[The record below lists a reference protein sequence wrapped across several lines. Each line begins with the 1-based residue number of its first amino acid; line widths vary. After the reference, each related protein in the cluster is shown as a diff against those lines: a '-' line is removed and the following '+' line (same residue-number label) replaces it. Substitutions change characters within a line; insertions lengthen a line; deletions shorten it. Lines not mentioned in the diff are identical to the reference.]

1 MPRHSRRLRGHRL
14 WMMRF
19 LVGGGRLRGG
29 GSLGIGG
36 LWLSRGV
43 SDSVS
48 IYWRSDRE
56 GECIPCP
63 CDSRSGQGLCPGRR
77 ILLLR
82 GGFRS
87 RLLYLLGLILER
99 WGSGG
104 LTHFSVINRPLNILP
119 QARNDLCF
127 SIVLP
132 LQFPADKPA

>member
-1 MPRHSRRLRGHRL
+1 VPRRSRRLRGRRL
-14 WMMRF
+14 WMRRF
-19 LVGGGRLRGG
+19 LVGVGQLRGG

-36 LWLSRGV
+36 LWLFRGV

-48 IYWRSDRE
+48 RYWGNDRE
-56 GECIPCP
+56 GEGIPCP
-63 CDSRSGQGLCPGRR
+63 CDSRSGQGLYPGKK

-99 WGSGG
+99 WGSGK
-104 LTHFSVINRPLNILP
+104 LTHFSVINRPLNIFP

-132 LQFPADKPA
+132 LQFPADKAA